1 MRERDTKV
9 IIGAL
14 VHDIGKPLNRYND
27 GRSHSKSGY
36 EFLKD
41 EVGITDK
48 EILNQI
54 RYHHGRELAGAKIED
69 DSLAYI
75 TYFADNIS
83 AAVDRRD
90 IEDGEKGW
98 DRQTPLGSV
107 FNILNGNSEKK
118 KYRPVMLDIN
128 NVTSASD
135 TEYPYSETFYGQVK
149 DNIKDSLKQ
158 LTIDDS
164 YVNSLLEILEANLS
178 FVPSSTSK
186 EQLAD
191 ISLYDHV
198 KLTAAFAICILR
210 YMEANGITNY
220 KDELFKKGVSDRFY
234 DKKVFL
240 MYGIDMSGIQDF
252 IYTITAAGALKTLRA
267 KSFYLEMFMEH
278 LVDELFTELGLCR
291 TNLMYTGGG
300 HAYMILPNTKETKE
314 KISQFEKNTNKWL
327 MDKFKTELYIATGM
341 CECSSNDFNNEP
353 AGSYKHIFDTVSL
366 MISEK
371 KMRRYDADDIRW
383 LNMAAVP
390 DGSRECKICHRTDR
404 LDKDNMCDVCSAFV
418 NGSDEIVR
426 AKFFTILKRRPEER
440 ISLPLT
446 NDSYL
451 VFDDKEDLVNTMK
464 NEEGYTRSYVKNE
477 LYSGYNISTKLWV
490 GDYKKEDTFTALVDS
505 AKGIRRLGVLRAD
518 VDNLGSTFVEGLK
531 SEKYGDRFVTISRT
545 STLSRKISLFFK
557 QYINVILNNGEF
569 YLYKKEDDD
578 TKRNAMIVYSGGDD
592 VFIIGSW
599 DDIIGLAV
607 DLRNNLK
614 EYAQGTLTISAGIGI
629 FPDKTPVNYMARVTG
644 KLEDAAK
651 GRQIDSKTVKDG
663 ICLFDKSQVFGWEEF
678 IDEVYGEKLELLER
692 YLNLNPE
699 KGKNFIYNL
708 LELIR
713 KSDEKINI
721 ARFAYTLARIEP
733 QADAELK
740 VKEIY
745 QEFRIKIYE
754 WYKNDNGKDRQ
765 QLITAIYIY
774 VYLTRKDER

>member
-14 VHDIGKPLNRYND
+14 THDIGKPLNRFDD

-36 EFLKD
+36 EFMKD

-54 RYHHGRELAGAKIED
+54 RYHHGKELAGAKID
-69 DSLAYI
+69 DDDPAYI

-83 AAVDRRD
+83 AAIDRRD

-98 DRQTPLGSV
+98 DKTTPLGSV

-118 KYRPVMLDIN
+118 KYKPVMLDIN
-128 NVTSASD
+128 SVTSASD
-135 TEYPYSETFYGQVK
+135 TEYPYSEAFYGQVK
-149 DNIKDSLKQ
+149 DNIRDSLKQ

-210 YMEANGITNY
+210 YFEANGITNY
-220 KDELFKKGVSDRFY
+220 KNELFKKGVSEKFY

-240 MYGIDMSGIQDF
+240 MYGIDISGIQDF
-252 IYTITAAGALKTLRA
+252 IYTITSAGALKTLRA
-267 KSFYLEMFMEH
+267 KSFYLEMFMENI
-278 LVDELFTELGLCR
+278 VDELFTELGLCR

-300 HAYMILPNTKETKE
+300 HAYMILPNTEETKAVL
-314 KISQFEKNTNKWL
+314 KRFEKDTNRWL
-327 MDKFKTELYIATGM
+327 MDRFQTELYIATGI

-353 AGSYKHIFDTVSL
+353 AGAYKKIFDTVSL

-383 LNMAAVP
+383 LNKATVP

-404 LDKDNMCDVCSAFV
+404 LDKDNMCDICSALV
-418 NGSDEIVR
+418 NGSDEIVN
-426 AKFFTILKRRPEER
+426 AKFFTILKKKPEER

-446 NDSYL
+446 NNGYL
-451 VFDDKEDLVNTMK
+451 VFDSKEDLIETMK

-490 GDYKKEDTFTALVDS
+490 GDYKKEDTFTSLVDN
-505 AKGIRRLGVLRAD
+505 ATGIRRLGVLRAD

-531 SEKYGDRFVTISRT
+531 SKQYGDRFVTISRT
-545 STLSRKISLFFK
+545 STLSRKLSLFFK
-557 QYINVILNNGEF
+557 QYVNVILNDGEF
-569 YLYKKEDDD
+569 YLYKKESEDNR
-578 TKRNAMIVYSGGDD
+578 RNAMIVYSGGDD
-592 VFIIGSW
+592 VFVIGSW
-599 DDIIGLAV
+599 DDIIGFAV
-607 DLRNNLK
+607 DLHNNLE

-629 FPDKTPVNYMARVTG
+629 FPDKTPVNHMARVTG
-644 KLEDAAK
+644 ELEDAAK
-651 GRQIDSKTVKDG
+651 SRQINGQTVKNG
-663 ICLFDKSQVFGWEEF
+663 ICLFDASQVFGWDEF
-678 IDEVYGEKLELLER
+678 IDEVCGEKLELLER

-713 KSDEKINI
+713 NSDDKINI

-733 QADAELK
+733 DEKAEQK
-740 VKEIY
+740 VKDVY
-745 QEFRIKIYE
+745 AEFRTKIYE